1 MKLKYPAEAF
11 ALGIVLF
18 SAGMREAFAAGILVI
33 LSVVFA
39 ELLKNLLEKILP
51 AWSLRLCVYIA
62 SGAVCASVFLV
73 GFAALGTLLDTGVWV
88 MTFVIGLLCA
98 HQALRGDIEADYG
111 DLLWESAIAWGFW
124 ILLAVAREFA
134 AGGQIFGNTVLKLGF
149 QSAAFGET
157 CFAFIAAGLVL
168 AFTNGVLKK
177 DCRGQNSFL
186 AAVPAML
193 LLHPFTTR
201 IFGEAA
207 GLVLTIV
214 IPVALFF
221 SVKQTLKFS
230 RVSKAYCGLPVDML
244 AAGIIYMILSIY

>member
-124 ILLAVAREFA
+124 ILLAVARELA

-149 QSAAFGET
+149 QSAAFGEVS
-157 CFAFIAAGLVL
+157 FAFIAAGLVL

-201 IFGEAA
+201 IFGETA

>member
-1 MKLKYPAEAF
+1 M
-11 ALGIVLF
+11 
-18 SAGMREAFAAGILVI
+18 
-33 LSVVFA
+33 
-39 ELLKNLLEKILP
+39 
-51 AWSLRLCVYIA
+51 
-62 SGAVCASVFLV
+62 CASVFLL
-73 GFAALGTLLDTGVWV
+73 GFAALGSLLDTGMWAL
-88 MTFVIGLLCA
+88 TFVIGLLCA
-98 HQALRGDIEADYG
+98 HQALRGDAEADYG
-111 DLLWESAIAWGFW
+111 DLLWESAVAWGFW
-124 ILLAVAREFA
+124 ILLAIVREFA
-134 AGGQIFGNTVLKLGF
+134 AGGQIFGNTVLELSF
-149 QSAAFGET
+149 QSAAFGEA

-207 GLVLTIV
+207 GLVLTIL

-230 RVSKAYCGLPVDML
+230 RVSRSYRGLPADML

>member
-98 HQALRGDIEADYG
+98 HQALRG
-111 DLLWESAIAWGFW
+111 LWESAIAWGFW
-124 ILLAVAREFA
+124 ILMAVAREFA

-149 QSAAFGET
+149 QSAAFGEVS
-157 CFAFIAAGLVL
+157 FAFIAAGLVL

-230 RVSKAYCGLPVDML
+230 RVSKAYCGL
-244 AAGIIYMILSIY
+244 

>member
-11 ALGIVLF
+11 ALGVILF
-18 SAGMREAFAAGILVI
+18 SAGMREPFAAGILVI
-33 LSVVFA
+33 LSAVFA

-149 QSAAFGET
+149 QSAAFGEVS
-157 CFAFIAAGLVL
+157 FAFIAAGLVL

-193 LLHPFTTR
+193 LMHPFTTR

>member
-1 MKLKYPAEAF
+1 M
-11 ALGIVLF
+11 
-18 SAGMREAFAAGILVI
+18 S
-33 LSVVFA
+33 
-39 ELLKNLLEKILP
+39 
-51 AWSLRLCVYIA
+51 
-62 SGAVCASVFLV
+62 
-73 GFAALGTLLDTGVWV
+73 
-88 MTFVIGLLCA
+88 
-98 HQALRGDIEADYG
+98 
-111 DLLWESAIAWGFW
+111 
-124 ILLAVAREFA
+124 
-134 AGGQIFGNTVLKLGF
+134 
-149 QSAAFGET
+149 
-157 CFAFIAAGLVL
+157 FAFIAAGLVL

-201 IFGEAA
+201 IFGETA